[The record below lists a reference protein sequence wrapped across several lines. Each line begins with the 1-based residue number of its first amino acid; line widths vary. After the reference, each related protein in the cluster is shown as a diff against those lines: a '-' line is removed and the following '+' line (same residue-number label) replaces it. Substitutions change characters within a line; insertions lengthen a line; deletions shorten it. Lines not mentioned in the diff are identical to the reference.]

1 MQKWWARI
9 AASSAATPFGV
20 ILMQSVVWVGMSAV
34 WISWSL
40 SDPDPLRLLLA
51 VLSPVL
57 AFYWVVALLVGI
69 QRRRAARADR
79 DGGALG

>member
-1 MQKWWARI
+1 MHKWWARI

-20 ILMQSVVWVGMSAV
+20 IVMQSLVWVGMSTV

-57 AFYWVVALLVGI
+57 AVYWVVALLAGI
-69 QRRRAARADR
+69 QRRRAARVDR
-79 DGGALG
+79 DGGARG

>member
-1 MQKWWARI
+1 MHKWWARI

-20 ILMQSVVWVGMSAV
+20 IVMQSLVWVGMSTV

-57 AFYWVVALLVGI
+57 AVYWVVALLAGI
-69 QRRRAARADR
+69 QRRRAARVDR
-79 DGGALG
+79 DGGAGG